1 MLTLNARSVAFFALC
16 LLLLPGQTAASAQT
30 SAKPAVR
37 RSAPTASG
45 AARRSTA
52 VPAKPVS
59 SCVTVPALSPKIPA
73 VPSGSACAK
82 SLYAL
87 KFEASHLDPQVGAAL
102 RTNLESL
109 NQSFS
114 LDYIDTKI
122 GTGELAQPKKFYT
135 VNYTGYLVDG
145 TKFDSSLD
153 PGKEPFNFPYG
164 AHRVIQGWDTGFEG
178 MHAGGKR
185 RLFVP
190 YQLGYG
196 DRGQPPTIPAK
207 ATLVFD
213 VEFISQSDTPPA
225 PKAPPTPPTP
235 PSGTPPDGTTPP
247 AATTEPATPPAG
259 SSRPAGS
266 TPPPASS
273 APAPATP
280 PAPPAGAKT
289 ATPPSSR

>member
-1 MLTLNARSVAFFALC
+1 MLILNARSLASFALC
-16 LLLLPGQTAASAQT
+16 FSLSPELTTARAQT
-30 SAKPAVR
+30 SAKPPVR
-37 RSAPTASG
+37 RSAPAAAGT
-45 AARRSTA
+45 ARRSSA

-59 SCVTVPALSPKIPA
+59 SCVTVPVLSPRIPA

-87 KFEASHLDPQVGAAL
+87 KFEASHLDPQISAAL

-207 ATLVFD
+207 AVLVFD
-213 VEFISQSDTPPA
+213 VEFLSQSDAPPA
-225 PKAPPTPPTP
+225 PKTPPPPPPP
-235 PSGTPPDGTTPP
+235 PSGTPDGTPP
-247 AATTEPATPPAG
+247 AGNSTPAGTTAPPAPGAPPTATPSAPPAPATKPATPPP
-259 SSRPAGS
+259 SR
-266 TPPPASS
+266 
-273 APAPATP
+273 
-280 PAPPAGAKT
+280 
-289 ATPPSSR
+289 